1 MWHDFVEKLVNS
13 GAGLGDRLTT
23 SLPRMASISNAGVGE
38 YDGDEVCG
46 ASSLRAAS
54 GYLASLFKFV
64 LPLGG
69 VSLGAFTHQRRL
81 FFSREQVTL
90 DL

>member
-54 GYLASLFKFV
+54 GYLASLCTA
-64 LPLGG
+64 
-69 VSLGAFTHQRRL
+69 SWRRESWRFHPPEASFL
-81 FFSREQVTL
+81 L
-90 DL
+90 